1 MTRKYFSMYI
11 MSRLPESLLDQII
24 ANFPSENELM
34 NPYLIILRTGEAQYE
49 VRNVNSVDF
58 FDIQEIPLIVGI
70 KTWQRKKEQ
79 N

>member
-1 MTRKYFSMYI
+1 MYI